1 MFGMAVGGAAGF
13 VLGAKAG
20 RQRYQELTEATRR
33 LMERPEV
40 KRVTERAM
48 AGLDQ
53 LSGQAA
59 DWLREARQSTSTEGR
74 PQHRA

>member
-59 DWLREARQSTSTEGR
+59 DWLREARQSTGTEGR